1 MSLIEILFL
10 ALALSIDCS
19 IVSFSQGLIFKSNR
33 IKNSIILAC
42 VMGFFQGFMPVI
54 GYIFANLISKY
65 VEPFSEW
72 LVFIIFMILGGKFIC
87 EAFKKES
94 DECEKGLHC
103 FGFMCLMTFGIATS
117 IDALAAGVNL
127 NFTNTALLFSAFIIG
142 VASFLMSLVGFWF
155 GNLFKKL
162 PSKYL
167 EIIGGIILCVLA
179 VKALL

>member
-1 MSLIEILFL
+1 MSLFEILFL
-10 ALALSIDCS
+10 AVALGIDCT

-54 GYIFANLISKY
+54 GYVFAHLISKY
-65 VEPFSEW
+65 VESCSEW
-72 LVFIIFMILGGKFIC
+72 LVFTIFMFLGGKFIY
-87 EAFKKES
+87 EAFKKENDK
-94 DECEKGLHC
+94 DEKELYC
-103 FGFMCLMTFGIATS
+103 FGFICLVTFGIATS
-117 IDALAAGVNL
+117 IDALASGVSL
-127 NFTNTALLFSAFIIG
+127 KFTNTALLVPALIIG
-142 VASFLMSLVGFWF
+142 LTSFLMSVAGFWL

-179 VKALL
+179 IKALL